1 MKNTICIDLRMFN
14 HIKLKEICDIH
25 GLEYQV
31 LLSTKNQGFAKIWI
45 NKDTMKIFAFTLKK
59 DDTVRFTDEFSK
71 DLSEMVPVD
80 VPKQPKVLDLDTIL
94 EKISTYGIDSLRP
107 NEKEFLNSLK

>member
-1 MKNTICIDLRMFN
+1 MNNTICIDLRMFN
-14 HIKLKEICDIH
+14 HIKLKEVCDIH
-25 GLEYQV
+25 GFEYQV

-45 NKDTMKIFAFTLKK
+45 NKDTMKIFAFTMKK

-71 DLSEMVPVD
+71 DLSEMVSVD

-94 EKISTYGIDSLRP
+94 EKISTYGIESLKP
-107 NEKEFLNSLK
+107 NEKEFLDNLK